1 MQQLTLFSLFQSGMV
16 LQRNKPIHIW
26 GSAPAGCIV
35 TISLNTFCV
44 AASTHEDGTF
54 DVTLPSMK
62 EAVNCT
68 ITVSCNIE
76 GIMPIVLSDV
86 AIGDVWLAGGQ
97 SNMEFFLRYD
107 KDWDTVKDYK
117 NNPMIRVYNV
127 PQIAFEGH
135 TSRDM
140 TGYGRWMQSTDP
152 NFDTFSAPAYSF
164 ARNLQPHINIPIG
177 IIGCNWGGTT
187 ATAWLDETLLQE
199 EPLNIYL
206 KEYEDACSLYSNEE
220 MTRLSMEGWRFEDS
234 HEHDLE
240 FRPLLYGRDYD
251 WQLKYIAD
259 HKQDPVIPM
268 GPYNI
273 NRPGGLFHTMLE
285 PLMAFPIKGAI
296 WYQGESDS
304 GHADMYHILM
314 EKMIAF
320 WRSRWNDELPFYFV
334 QLAPFGVWLECTSD
348 NYAIVREKQDL
359 VSNTIPNTGMVSIM
373 DIGSYY
379 DIHPKEKMEVGRRLS
394 LLARGK
400 TYGEDIVCES
410 PSLKSV
416 ARTDNTISLTFD
428 HCNKLQIGEEKTD
441 WKLIQNDTEL
451 AIDTITSKKDT
462 IYITLKEASDAPI
475 SISLA
480 YADYAEIHI
489 WNEVDLP
496 IRPFAPVIC

>member
-16 LQRNKPIHIW
+16 IQRNKPVHIW
-26 GSAPAGCIV
+26 GTAPKGSIV
-35 TISLNTFCV
+35 TISFNTFCA
-44 AASTHEDGTF
+44 AASTHEDGSF
-54 DVTLPSMK
+54 DITLPAMK
-62 EAVNCT
+62 EASNCT
-68 ITVSCNIE
+68 LTISCNVE
-76 GIMPIVLSDV
+76 GIMPIVLTDV

-107 KDWDTVKDYK
+107 KDWDTVKNYE
-117 NNPMIRVYNV
+117 NNSMIRVYNV
-127 PQIAFEGH
+127 PQVAFERH
-135 TSRDM
+135 VSRDM
-140 TGYGRWMQSTDP
+140 TGYGRWIQSTDP
-152 NFDTFSAPAYSF
+152 DFDTFSAPGYSF
-164 ARNLQPHINIPIG
+164 AWNLQPHINVPIG

-206 KEYEDACSLYSNEE
+206 KEYEEACSLYSAEE
-220 MTRLSMEGWRFEDS
+220 MKRLSMEGWTFEDS

-240 FRPLLYGRDYD
+240 FRPLLYGRDYE

-304 GHADMYHILM
+304 GHAEMYHILM
-314 EKMIAF
+314 EKMISF
-320 WRSRWNDELPFYFV
+320 WRHKWNDELPFYFV

-348 NYAIVREKQDL
+348 NYAIIREKQEL
-359 VSNTIPNTGMVSIM
+359 VSNTVPNTGMVSIM

-379 DIHPKEKMEVGRRLS
+379 DIHPKEKMEVGRRLA

-400 TYGEDIVCES
+400 TYGEDILCQS
-410 PSLKSV
+410 PRLQTVK
-416 ARTDNTISLTFD
+416 RLDNVLHLTFE
-428 HCNKLQIGEEKTD
+428 HCNSLRIGDKKSD
-441 WKLIQNDTEL
+441 WKIEQNGTEL
-451 AIDTITSKKDT
+451 MIDSITAEQNT
-462 IYITLKEASDAPI
+462 LFITLKDMIDSPV
-475 SISLA
+475 SISLGN
-480 YADYAEIHI
+480 ADYAEINI
-489 WNEVDLP
+489 WNEADLP
-496 IRPFAPVIC
+496 ICPFAPVIC